1 MARSHR
7 VDGVTDPDTADG
19 PPRALLIAAVVV
31 AVSVLIT
38 VLGIAASHKQSPE
51 QEPVAIS
58 SVPAPQAGS
67 GECRALMDGL
77 PEQLGDFRRAPTVE
91 PTPAGTAA
99 WRGASD
105 VEPIILRCGLERP
118 VDFVVGA
125 PLQVVDLVQWFRVG
139 DTGAGQAGD
148 ADAGAAE
155 DTRSTWYA
163 VDRPVYV
170 ALTLPAGSGPTPIQL
185 ISGQIARAMPE
196 QPVEPGPPR

>member
-1 MARSHR
+1 
-7 VDGVTDPDTADG
+7 VTDPHTTDG

-58 SVPAPQAGS
+58 SVPAPQADS
-67 GECRALMDGL
+67 PECHALMDGL

-91 PTPAGTAA
+91 PTPQGTAA
-99 WRGASD
+99 WRGAAD
-105 VEPIILRCGLERP
+105 MEPIILRCGLERP

-139 DTGAGQAGD
+139 DTGAAQPGD

-170 ALTLPAGSGPTPIQL
+170 ALTLPSGSGPTPIQL

-196 QPVEPGPPR
+196 KPVEPGPAR